1 MFDLA
6 YTGLSTIIYFA
17 GLVAVGFAVLGF
29 IDALRRS
36 EGDFELIGKG
46 QRTAWLI
53 GLVIAGVIVFSS
65 GVNSLLCKMSLLIG
79 VYRSFAV
86 FLLLMIC
93 PVFCI
98 FC

>member
-6 YTGLSTIIYFA
+6 YTGLSTVIYFA
-17 GLVAVGFAVLGF
+17 GLAVVGFAVLGF

-53 GLVIAGVIVFSS
+53 GLVIAGMIVFSV
-65 GVNSLLCKMSLLIG
+65 GVLSFFGLLSTVAII
-79 VYRSFAV
+79 VYHVDIRAR
-86 FLLLMIC
+86 LNGK
-93 PVFCI
+93 I
-98 FC
+98 F

>member
-6 YTGLSTIIYFA
+6 YAGLSTVIYFA
-17 GLVAVGFAVLGF
+17 GLVVVGFAVLGI

-53 GLVIAGVIVFSS
+53 GLVIAGMIVFSS
-65 GVNSLLCKMSLLIG
+65 GVLSFFGLLSTVAII
-79 VYRSFAV
+79 VYHVDIRAR
-86 FLLLMIC
+86 LNGK
-93 PVFCI
+93 I
-98 FC
+98 F

>member
-36 EGDFELIGKG
+36 ESDFELIGKG

-53 GLVIAGVIVFSS
+53 GLVIAGAIVFSS
-65 GVNSLLCKMSLLIG
+65 GVFSFFGLLSTVAII
-79 VYRSFAV
+79 VYHVDIRAR
-86 FLLLMIC
+86 LNGK
-93 PVFCI
+93 I
-98 FC
+98 F